1 MRSAESILALFESRK
16 TYYQPLHA
24 GMAEIAAI
32 YDGEASVALPDMG
45 RDEPSSV
52 PNLLAQGVD
61 QMAGRISSVI
71 PQVVFASESPGQRTA
86 DRRATTASQVVT
98 GWWEEDRLPMKMK
111 ARARHLIAYGL
122 APAVVRYCPVRKK
135 PTWDVRNPMETFPNV
150 DRIPGT
156 TQPVDVIFAYQR
168 SVGWLRERGYAEA
181 VGRVTG
187 RWDTRPDTLLLVL
200 EYIDSEC
207 VCLCIA
213 GYNDPTSYLYG
224 WSQYA
229 GNLVTSMKA
238 EMIESYET
246 SGIMTASVPTR
257 LTLNRPGGQFDS
269 MIGMYYAQAK
279 LMALEVLAVE
289 KGVFP
294 DTYLESRPGEV
305 ARFIDGPWDGRTG
318 QVNIT
323 AGGTIR
329 EVSTQ
334 PGYMTPQTIDRLERA
349 QRVTAGIPAEFGGE
363 SGSNIRTGRRGDA
376 VLSAVIDFPVSEA
389 QEVISYGLVDEDR
402 AAISLAKQF
411 DGGETRHIYVGVGNS
426 RKPVTYIAEKVFTHD
441 EHMVS
446 YPVVGTD
453 MNSLIIGLGQRVGL
467 GIMSKETAAELDPF
481 IADAEQEHDRV
492 IAEGLEQAL
501 LSGIQQ
507 RASAP
512 PEAGGIPPMVLAK
525 VMTLVK
531 NDRMELAEA
540 MTKVTEDA
548 MKAQQEQAA
557 AQQAQMAGPESGP
570 TAEQAMAAGASG
582 LTGSPIPGANQ
593 GQQDLG
599 TLLSTLRRPVM
610 AVANRA
616 GTVSSETGRAAM

>member
-1 MRSAESILALFESRK
+1 MRSAAEILALFEERK
-16 TYYQPLHA
+16 KFYQPLHA

-32 YDGEASVALPDMG
+32 YDGEASVALPDMN

-61 QMAGRISSVI
+61 QMAGRIASVI
-71 PQVVFASESPGQRTA
+71 PQVTFASDSPGQRTA
-86 DRRATTASQVVT
+86 DRRAVTAAQVIT
-98 GWWEEDRLPMKMK
+98 GWWEADRLPMKMK

-122 APAVVRYCPVRKK
+122 TPAVLRYDPVRKM
-135 PTWDVRNPMETFPNV
+135 PTWEVRNPMECFPAV

-156 TQPVDVIFAYQR
+156 IQPTDVIFAYQR
-168 SVGWLRERGYAEA
+168 SCGWLRAQGYS
-181 VGRVTG
+181 VQVSQVTG
-187 RWDTRPDTLLLVL
+187 RHDARDDTLLLCL
-200 EYIDSEC
+200 EYIDPEGIR
-207 VCLCIA
+207 LCIA

-229 GNLVTSMKA
+229 GNLVTSMRA
-238 EMIESYET
+238 EVIETVET
-246 SGIMTASVPTR
+246 NGCMVASVPTR

-269 MIGMYYAQAK
+269 MIGMYYAQSK

-294 DTYLESRPGEV
+294 DVYLESRAGEIG
-305 ARFIDGPWDGRTG
+305 RFIDGPYDGRTG
-318 QVNIT
+318 QVNIV
-323 AGGTIR
+323 AGGVIR
-329 EVSTQ
+329 EQANS

-389 QEVISYGLVDEDR
+389 QEVMAYGLIDEDK
-402 AAISLAKQF
+402 AAIDLAKLF
-411 DGGETRHIYVGVGNS
+411 DNGETRHIYVGVGNT
-426 RKPVTYIAEKVFTHD
+426 RKPCTYVADKVFTHS

-467 GIMSKETAAELDPF
+467 GTMSKRTAAELDPF
-481 IADAEQEHDRV
+481 IADAELEHDRT

-501 LSGIQQ
+501 VAGLQQQAMSG
-507 RASAP
+507 AL
-512 PEAGGIPPMVLAK
+512 PPMILAK
-525 VMTLVK
+525 MMSLVS
-531 NDRMELAEA
+531 NDKMEIAEA
-540 MTKVTEDA
+540 MTKVVEDA
-548 MKAQQEQAA
+548 QKAAEAEAAA
-557 AQQAQMAGPESGP
+557 AQQAAPMPP
-570 TAEQAMAAGASG
+570 TAESMSAPGAAA

-599 TLLSTLRRPVM
+599 TLLSTLRKPVM
-610 AVANRA
+610 AVADRT
-616 GTVSSETGRAAM
+616 GTVSSQTGRAAV

>member
-1 MRSAESILALFESRK
+1 MRSAESILALFEQRK

-32 YDGEASVALPDMG
+32 YDGEASVALPDMN

-71 PQVVFASESPGQRTA
+71 PQVTFASESPGQRNA
-86 DRRATTASQVVT
+86 DRRAVTASQTVT
-98 GWWEEDRLPMKMK
+98 GWWESDRLPMKMK
-111 ARARHLIAYGL
+111 SRSRHLIAYGL
-122 APAVVRYCPVRKK
+122 APAVVRYCPIRKM

-168 SVGWLRERGYAEA
+168 SVAYLREQGYGDQVA
-181 VGRVTG
+181 RVTG
-187 RWDTRPDTLLLVL
+187 RWDTRPDTLLLCL
-200 EYIDSEC
+200 EYIDSEG
-207 VCLCIA
+207 VHLCIA

-229 GNLVTSMKA
+229 GNLVTSMRA
-238 EMIESYET
+238 ETVEQYET
-246 SGIMTASVPTR
+246 GGIMTASVPTR

-269 MIGMYYAQAK
+269 MIGMYYAQSK

-294 DTYLESRPGEV
+294 DVYLESRAGEIG
-305 ARFIDGPWDGRTG
+305 RFLDGPYDGRTG
-318 QVNIT
+318 QVNIV
-323 AGGTIR
+323 AGGVIR
-329 EVSTQ
+329 EQATS
-334 PGYMTPQTIDRLERA
+334 PGYMTPQTIDRLERS

-389 QEVISYGLVDEDR
+389 QEVIGYGLVDENK
-402 AAISLAKQF
+402 AAISLAKKY
-411 DGGETRHIYVGVGNS
+411 DNGETRHLYVGVGNS

-492 IAEGLEQAL
+492 ISEGLEQAL

-507 RASAP
+507 RAAAP
-512 PEAGGIPPMVLAK
+512 PEAGGIPPMILAK
-525 VMTLVK
+525 VMSLVK
-531 NDRMELAEA
+531 NDKMELAEA

-548 MKAQQEQAA
+548 MKAQQEAEA
-557 AQQAQMAGPESGP
+557 AQMQPEPAPP
-570 TAEQAMAAGASG
+570 TAEQAMAPGAAA

-599 TLLSTLRRPVM
+599 TLLSTLRKPVM
-610 AVANRA
+610 AVSNRA
-616 GTVSSETGRAAM
+616 GTVSRETGRAAV